1 MTPLREPIAVIGSAC
16 RFPGGAN
23 SPHKLW
29 ELLRDP
35 RDILREFPD
44 DRLVLS
50 KFYNGNANHHGSTNV
65 RNRSYLL
72 SEDIRAFDAPFFHIN
87 PREADGMDPAQRIL
101 LEAVYEALEAAGY
114 TMEQMQGTH
123 TSVFVGVMNS
133 DWWDLQMRDTETIAT
148 HAATG
153 TARSIVSNRI
163 SYVFDLKGVSMTIDT
178 ACSSSLVALHQAV
191 QSLRSGE
198 STAAIVG
205 GANILLD
212 PAMYIAESTLQMLS
226 PESRSRMW
234 DKSANG
240 YARGEGCAAVFLK
253 PLTRA
258 IADGDHIECV
268 IRETGVSSDG
278 RTQGITMPSAAAQAA
293 LIKSTYRSAGL
304 DPLADRCQYFECHGT
319 GTPAGDP
326 IEAQAIAEAFFSHS
340 GEDAEIYVG
349 SIKTVIGHLEGC
361 AGLAGLLK
369 ASLAIQ
375 NRTIPANML
384 FNDLNPLIGPYYRNL
399 KILQAAKP
407 WPQDIHGPRRASVNS
422 FGFGGTNAHV
432 ILESYEPEM
441 QGTHVLQERSFHG
454 PLTFSACS
462 KSSLLATISNFTSYI
477 KTNPAIDLQ
486 NLAWVLQRK
495 RTEFPVKQHF
505 SGSTHARLIE
515 SMEAYLQ
522 NAGSSGLNNTTID
535 TKLLYPSEIPRVLG
549 IFTGQGAQWATMG
562 KEFIQNSYLFRESID
577 RSEAAL
583 VALPDPPS
591 WSLISELFATVET
604 SRLNEAELSQP
615 LCTAIQIAIVD
626 LMFAAGVKLDAVVG
640 HSSGEIAAAYASGI
654 ISAADAM
661 AIAYYRGFHAKR
673 SHGTGGK
680 RGGMVAAE
688 LSYEAALQFCE
699 KVEWAGRL
707 VLAASNSPSSITLS
721 GDLDAVQEAHAYFEK
736 ENIFSRLLR
745 VDTAYHSHH
754 MIPCAEPYLT
764 SLKACNIQVSQARS
778 DCIWISSVSGDVQSS
793 SEEQGALTGEY
804 WVDNM
809 VKPVLFSQA
818 VQCSIWNSGPFESI
832 VEIGPHFALK
842 GPTTQVMEAVL
853 ESSPPYLSFM
863 RRGHGIETFS
873 DGLGRL
879 WSKLGPSSVD
889 LTGYWKACS
898 SSHIKFQMLKG
909 LPAYAWDH
917 DKVYWK
923 EGRISR
929 NHRLRKDVPHELLGR
944 RTADDSDYELRWRNV
959 LRLTE
964 IPWIRGHK
972 FQGQVL
978 FPAAGYVT
986 MALEASKALVGDRH
1000 VRLFELRDICIR
1012 KALVLEEDQSSLETV
1027 FSVKRLNA
1035 DFGIHDENM
1044 DLLEAEFSCYVCADE
1059 TVGTLEKTVS
1069 GRIIIH
1075 LGSGV
1080 DVKLPPAAHVC
1091 TDLSPVDL
1099 DRFYSTVEELGLS
1112 YQGLFKGLDHAE
1124 RMLNHSHALA
1134 VWENHSM
1141 GAGSMV
1147 HPALLD
1153 VMFQAIFVA
1162 SISPAAPSTLW
1173 TPYLPV
1179 SIDRIIVDPDHIPVY
1194 SHPEV
1199 RAHIQAY
1206 VTKSSAS
1213 SIVGD
1218 IHLLDSNGIHNGI
1231 QVEGL
1236 SLKSVAEPTEEND
1249 RSIFSQTVWDT
1260 DIASG
1265 TDFLRDRKEDAQ
1277 ESKLI
1282 HAIERVALFH
1292 FRSLVEAI
1300 TVEKAKTLAWHHQ
1313 LFLKAVKAN
1322 IETIRTGG
1330 NPVVRQEWL
1339 YDTRETIE
1347 DLRAQHPGQ
1356 IDLNLMHAVSEK
1368 LISIVC
1374 GETQI
1379 LEVMLQD
1386 DMLNDFYM
1394 RGRGFETMNNCIAR
1408 AVQQIA
1414 HKHPRAKYLEIGAGT
1429 GGTTHRILDTIESAY
1444 TSYEYTDISSAF
1456 FEKASHKFDKHA
1468 SKMVF
1473 KVLDIEK
1480 DVVDQGFENGAY
1492 DVVIAANVLHATRTL
1507 SGTMGHIRSL
1517 LKPGGYLIF
1526 MEVTGDQLRLLFL
1539 FGALPGWWLGAGE
1552 GRSLGP
1558 GVSTIAWD
1566 NILRNTGFSGVDD
1579 VFYDF
1584 PDRSRHTCSVMISQ
1598 AVDDQLRLLRDPLAA
1613 TGMPIS
1619 EQVLIIGGDT
1629 SSVSQLAYDTKRLI
1643 SPWASCVAINNIDG
1657 LDSRRLPSRFSVICL
1672 TELDKPLFSEIM
1684 SEQRLSNLQNLFATA
1699 NVVFWI
1705 TSGCNEGIPVA
1716 NMMVGIGRALA
1727 TELPHL
1733 TLQFLDVKTVERLKP
1748 SIVAQS
1754 FFRLVLAKPL
1764 VMAEKSMLW
1773 TTEPEL
1779 VFDGDDI
1786 LIPRV
1791 LPDKEMNNRFNA
1803 ARRPISEN
1811 LWKESTC
1818 IELSNADN
1826 SSAPALFEIKNTI
1839 RPGETTI
1846 DVKYSVCLGKRC
1858 TFVLGVVSGTSD
1870 TVLAISDTNAS
1881 SVRISKEHVF
1891 FLPHDFSGNSAT
1903 LLLDTANHVL
1913 AAKLLRCIS
1922 PNSIA
1927 LIYEPGVRLAAA
1939 IRHHAHENT
1948 VDVFPATSNREKCGE
1963 GWAFIHPHATERD
1976 IRTIIPRNT
1985 GCFINLSF
1993 KPPGALSRAL
2003 LQQTIIHG
2011 PDCLSQ
2017 IVSSADGFLLEAAF
2031 NWATTGLLSL
2041 DSVETVS
2048 VQSYVGTTRPSRDF
2062 PLVFD
2067 WTAPR
2072 LPVTVK
2078 PLEPKG
2084 LFLPDKTYLMI
2095 GMTGDLGRSLCRW
2108 MAEHG
2113 ARYVVLT
2120 SRNAEVDSAWIESMA
2135 AIGATVKVY
2144 KMDVSNRKSVL
2155 GVYTTIKNSLPT
2167 IAGVCNAAMVLE
2179 DRLFANMTVG
2189 ALSKVFE
2196 PKVEGSKVLDE
2207 IFHELN
2213 LDFFILFSSLTSI
2226 LGNGGQSNYHAANL
2240 FMTSMCA
2247 QRRARGLAA
2256 SVMHIG
2262 MVADIGY
2269 VARSDRH
2276 IENHLRKLQYHPMSE
2291 TDMHYLFAEAVM
2303 SSRADHPGNWNIV
2316 SGIETFVDAPGV
2328 KLRPPHYH
2336 NPRFAHYVREENARK
2351 EDLRTDKT
2359 ERSVKELLEDA
2370 ISEEDV
2376 TTVFQQAFLIKLER
2390 LTQLE
2395 SHRID
2400 ANKSLLN
2407 LGVDSLSAVEI
2418 RNWFLQTVGVDI
2430 PVLKLLRGDTV
2441 SEISIDATKKYLAQ
2455 RTS

>member
-1 MTPLREPIAVIGSAC
+1 
-16 RFPGGAN
+16 
-23 SPHKLW
+23 
-29 ELLRDP
+29 
-35 RDILREFPD
+35 
-44 DRLVLS
+44 
-50 KFYNGNANHHGSTNV
+50 
-65 RNRSYLL
+65 
-72 SEDIRAFDAPFFHIN
+72 
-87 PREADGMDPAQRIL
+87 
-101 LEAVYEALEAAGY
+101 
-114 TMEQMQGTH
+114 
-123 TSVFVGVMNS
+123 
-133 DWWDLQMRDTETIAT
+133 
-148 HAATG
+148 
-153 TARSIVSNRI
+153 
-163 SYVFDLKGVSMTIDT
+163 
-178 ACSSSLVALHQAV
+178 
-191 QSLRSGE
+191 
-198 STAAIVG
+198 
-205 GANILLD
+205 
-212 PAMYIAESTLQMLS
+212 
-226 PESRSRMW
+226 
-234 DKSANG
+234 
-240 YARGEGCAAVFLK
+240 
-253 PLTRA
+253 
-258 IADGDHIECV
+258 
-268 IRETGVSSDG
+268 
-278 RTQGITMPSAAAQAA
+278 
-293 LIKSTYRSAGL
+293 
-304 DPLADRCQYFECHGT
+304 
-319 GTPAGDP
+319 
-326 IEAQAIAEAFFSHS
+326 
-340 GEDAEIYVG
+340 
-349 SIKTVIGHLEGC
+349 
-361 AGLAGLLK
+361 
-369 ASLAIQ
+369 
-375 NRTIPANML
+375 
-384 FNDLNPLIGPYYRNL
+384 
-399 KILQAAKP
+399 
-407 WPQDIHGPRRASVNS
+407 
-422 FGFGGTNAHV
+422 
-432 ILESYEPEM
+432 
-441 QGTHVLQERSFHG
+441 
-454 PLTFSACS
+454 
-462 KSSLLATISNFTSYI
+462 
-477 KTNPAIDLQ
+477 
-486 NLAWVLQRK
+486 
-495 RTEFPVKQHF
+495 
-505 SGSTHARLIE
+505 
-515 SMEAYLQ
+515 
-522 NAGSSGLNNTTID
+522 
-535 TKLLYPSEIPRVLG
+535 
-549 IFTGQGAQWATMG
+549 
-562 KEFIQNSYLFRESID
+562 
-577 RSEAAL
+577 
-583 VALPDPPS
+583 
-591 WSLISELFATVET
+591 
-604 SRLNEAELSQP
+604 
-615 LCTAIQIAIVD
+615 
-626 LMFAAGVKLDAVVG
+626 
-640 HSSGEIAAAYASGI
+640 
-654 ISAADAM
+654 
-661 AIAYYRGFHAKR
+661 
-673 SHGTGGK
+673 
-680 RGGMVAAE
+680 
-688 LSYEAALQFCE
+688 
-699 KVEWAGRL
+699 
-707 VLAASNSPSSITLS
+707 
-721 GDLDAVQEAHAYFEK
+721 
-736 ENIFSRLLR
+736 
-745 VDTAYHSHH
+745 
-754 MIPCAEPYLT
+754 
-764 SLKACNIQVSQARS
+764 
-778 DCIWISSVSGDVQSS
+778 
-793 SEEQGALTGEY
+793 
-804 WVDNM
+804 
-809 VKPVLFSQA
+809 
-818 VQCSIWNSGPFESI
+818 
-832 VEIGPHFALK
+832 
-842 GPTTQVMEAVL
+842 
-853 ESSPPYLSFM
+853 
-863 RRGHGIETFS
+863 
-873 DGLGRL
+873 
-879 WSKLGPSSVD
+879 
-889 LTGYWKACS
+889 
-898 SSHIKFQMLKG
+898 MLKG

-1080 DVKLPPAAHVC
+1080 DVKLPPAAHFC

-1339 YDTRETIE
+1339 CDTRETIE

-1657 LDSRRLPSRFSVICL
+1657 LDSL
-1672 TELDKPLFSEIM
+1672 
-1684 SEQRLSNLQNLFATA
+1684 
-1699 NVVFWI
+1699 
-1705 TSGCNEGIPVA
+1705 
-1716 NMMVGIGRALA
+1716 
-1727 TELPHL
+1727 
-1733 TLQFLDVKTVERLKP
+1733 
-1748 SIVAQS
+1748 
-1754 FFRLVLAKPL
+1754 LAKPL

-1846 DVKYSVCLGKRC
+1846 DVKYSCP
-1858 TFVLGVVSGTSD
+1858 
-1870 TVLAISDTNAS
+1870 
-1881 SVRISKEHVF
+1881 E
-1891 FLPHDFSGNSAT
+1891 
-1903 LLLDTANHVL
+1903 
-1913 AAKLLRCIS
+1913 
-1922 PNSIA
+1922 
-1927 LIYEPGVRLAAA
+1927 
-1939 IRHHAHENT
+1939 
-1948 VDVFPATSNREKCGE
+1948 
-1963 GWAFIHPHATERD
+1963 
-1976 IRTIIPRNT
+1976 
-1985 GCFINLSF
+1985 LS
-1993 KPPGALSRAL
+1993 
-2003 LQQTIIHG
+2003 
-2011 PDCLSQ
+2011 
-2017 IVSSADGFLLEAAF
+2017 
-2031 NWATTGLLSL
+2031 
-2041 DSVETVS
+2041 
-2048 VQSYVGTTRPSRDF
+2048 
-2062 PLVFD
+2062 
-2067 WTAPR
+2067 PR

-2359 ERSVKELLEDA
+2359 EKSVKELLEDA